1 MGAAVSPLADV
12 RAEAASSSEFAIGV
26 LGAMSW
32 IGSVCAVLEALA
44 FSGEGEPANESVLP
58 SSVVAGSLTDSAGV
72 AVCGVATAVLAGS
85 ALSSSAANAG
95 AAPNTL
101 ARRIGT
107 ATAVAINLRF
117 ISFPFGVSSGGH

>member
-1 MGAAVSPLADV
+1 MGAALAAVADA

-32 IGSVCAVLEALA
+32 LGSGCAVLEASA

-58 SSVVAGSLTDSAGV
+58 SSMV
-72 AVCGVATAVLAGS
+72 AVSSTGSTGFDVSGAATTVLAGS

-117 ISFPFGVSSGGH
+117 ISFPFGVSSGGR